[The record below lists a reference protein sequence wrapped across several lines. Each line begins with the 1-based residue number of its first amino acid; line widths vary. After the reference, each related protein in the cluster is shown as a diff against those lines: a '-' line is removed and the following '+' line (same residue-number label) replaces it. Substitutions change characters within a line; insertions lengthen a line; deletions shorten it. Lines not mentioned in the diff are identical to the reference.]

1 MRSAAAM
8 AAITA
13 LFAGTLLGG
22 LSYLGA
28 LDAALLRGSN
38 QDRSAARAG
47 WKTHSVEAAGF
58 SIELPPDWE
67 LAKAAPAVVFE
78 ARDGKKV
85 RATLT
90 VARAPRNARE
100 IQSASKKRFLRGER
114 LLTFETTRR
123 KAASFA
129 NVFVLAAE
137 TFKPA

>member
-38 QDRSAARAG
+38 QDRPAARAG
-47 WKTHSVEAAGF
+47 WKTHSVEAARF

-67 LAKAAPAVVFE
+67 LAKASPVVVFE

-129 NVFVLAAE
+129 TVFVLAAE